1 MKKLTLLLVENIA
14 VHICA
19 SKLLAINEH
28 VQLRMWNI
36 AMFSFIVAIFY
47 NRCFESRFLLIS
59 STKLH

>member
-19 SKLLAINEH
+19 SKIIAIFYK

-36 AMFSFIVAIFY
+36 ALFSLIVAIFSNHCLEY
-47 NRCFESRFLLIS
+47 KKNFNIGY
-59 STKLH
+59 